1 MVTKIE
7 KVWLYLYLTKWSFS
21 QNLSQE
27 TEKVTNMLKGLIH
40 QEDTRIANIYA
51 SNMRTPNYIKQLLKE
66 LNQEIN
72 SNTIIIVDFET
83 PLSNVDNHPDIKS
96 IRRQQA

>member
-1 MVTKIE
+1 MAILIFDKMVFQSKSITRDRESHKY
-7 KVWLYLYLTKWSFS
+7 V
-21 QNLSQE
+21 
-27 TEKVTNMLKGLIH
+27 KGLNSS
-40 QEDTRIANIYA
+40 RRYKNCKYIYA

>member
-7 KVWLYLYLTKWSFS
+7 KVWLYLYLTEWSFS

-27 TEKVTNMLKGLIH
+27 TEKVINMLKGLIH
-40 QEDTRIANIYA
+40 QEDIRIANIYA

-83 PLSNVDNHPDIKS
+83 PLSNVDNHPDTKS
-96 IRRQQA
+96 VRRQQA